1 MAEILI
7 SSQTWNKP
15 QFKQMCSESLDEM
28 QCSGSGGVMW
38 PYEPYTVGQ
47 TTNMEARILR
57 ALYCGSPRNIHKLSA
72 AAGQDN
78 IVGISK
84 AMTMLHDTTAA
95 ALGAT
100 ATVHVARSNEFVRS
114 VQYYQD
120 TLLTYRN
127 VMRGKGAAGATKASA
142 GAAVRSAFEQM
153 QNQFQ
158 RELSMT
164 TSLQRTLSHKGTP
177 LTNIIR
183 AKNIA
188 RSSRS
193 IEKLQLTSVAQAG
206 AVGQFSKYGKALGN
220 GLIVV
225 DVASRVGN
233 VQKAYKADGD
243 WERELFI
250 ESSSFALSAGAGI
263 IAVNAGT
270 AALMFLTVATPVGWV
285 GLIVVAAAS
294 SMVMNYAV
302 KEKSGGWYDDIMNW
316 LDSL

>member
-1 MAEILI
+1 VALRA
-7 SSQTWNKP
+7 
-15 QFKQMCSESLDEM
+15 
-28 QCSGSGGVMW
+28 
-38 PYEPYTVGQ
+38 YTVGK
-47 TTNMEARILR
+47 TTHNEELILR
-57 ALYCGSPRNIHKLSA
+57 TLRYGGSPRNIHKLSA
-72 AAGQDN
+72 TAGQNN
-78 IVGISK
+78 IVGISE

-95 ALGAT
+95 TLGAT
-100 ATVHVARSNEFVRS
+100 ASVHTARNNEFVRT
-114 VQYYQD
+114 VQHYQD
-120 TLLTYRN
+120 TLLVYRN
-127 VMRGKGAAGATKASA
+127 VMRGKGRAGATKASA
-142 GAAVRSAFEQM
+142 GAAVRTAFEEM
-153 QNQFQ
+153 QKQFQ
-158 RELSMT
+158 RELRMT
-164 TSLQRTLSHKGTP
+164 TSLQSAFSHKGTP
-177 LTNIIR
+177 LTNITR

-188 RSSRS
+188 RSSHS

-206 AVGQFSKYGKALGN
+206 SVGQFSKYGKALGN

-250 ESSSFALSAGAGI
+250 ESSSFALSAGAGV

-302 KEKSGGWYDDIMNW
+302 KEKSGGWYDDIMDW